1 MKSTSTGL
9 TRTLLATA
17 LATSLIASLAGC
29 GTVSDTPQR
38 VALYGD
44 PAPLAAAT
52 RSIVITPQTRYVNV
66 TGGDIARFVVGQQSF
81 AWNFDGPLEI
91 HAFDLRATAPPGM
104 LDHSVIAYI
113 THDLYRAGGPRN
125 GPHN

>member
-1 MKSTSTGL
+1 MKFFSRGAIAIV
-9 TRTLLATA
+9 LAVA
-17 LATSLIASLAGC
+17 VAGC
-29 GTVSDTPQR
+29 TTVSDTPQR

-52 RSIVITPQTRYVNV
+52 RTIVITAQTRYVNV
-66 TGGDIARFVVGQQSF
+66 TGGDIVRFIVGDKAF

-91 HAFDLRATAPPGM
+91 HSFDLRTVAAAGM
-104 LDHSVIAYI
+104 LDQSVIAYI

-125 GPHN
+125 